1 MSNSGKGDLNMKKH
15 VLFRKNYGINLVN
28 FLTNFGIFLGQLV
41 YFFHIWY
48 IIPKKFWQPCSPPL
62 LPAQNTNTQ
71 NSQSRKTCNYNFR
84 LDRYINAN
92 IFAVFIKRSNLQN
105 TL

>member
-1 MSNSGKGDLNMKKH
+1 M
-15 VLFRKNYGINLVN
+15 V
-28 FLTNFGIFLGQLV
+28 
-41 YFFHIWY
+41 
-48 IIPKKFWQPCSPPL
+48 SPPL

-71 NSQSRKTCNYNFR
+71 NSQSRKACNYNFR

-92 IFAVFIKRSNLQN
+92 IFAAFIKRSNLQN